1 MQALD
6 KGRRKKKADLLI
18 QPTADSTLALVL
30 NL

>member
-6 KGRRKKKADLLI
+6 KGRRKKTDLLI
-18 QPTADSTLALVL
+18 QPTADSALALVL